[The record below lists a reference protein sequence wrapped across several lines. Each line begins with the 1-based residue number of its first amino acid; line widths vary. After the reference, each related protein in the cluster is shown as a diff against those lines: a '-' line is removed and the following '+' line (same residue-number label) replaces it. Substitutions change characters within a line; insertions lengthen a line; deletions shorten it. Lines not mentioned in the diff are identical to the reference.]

1 MAAEQRID
9 AQDRQLIALLQANAR
24 LPVAT
29 LARQLGI
36 ARSTVQDRLARLER
50 DGVISGYAVRLGVD
64 DEAGRVRA
72 HVLMTVRP
80 KLEAQVVAGL
90 KKLPEVRRLS
100 SVSGAH
106 DLIAE
111 IAASDLPAID
121 RVLDEIGGMA
131 GIERTTSSIILST
144 RFSR

>member
-1 MAAEQRID
+1 MAAKQRID

-24 LPVAT
+24 LPIAT
-29 LARQLGI
+29 LARQIGI
-36 ARSTVQDRLARLER
+36 ARSTVQDRLSRLER
-50 DGVISGYAVRLGVD
+50 DGVISGYAVRLGLD
-64 DEAGRVRA
+64 DDAARVRA
-72 HVLMTVRP
+72 HVLITVRP
-80 KLEAQVVAGL
+80 KLETQVVGAL

-111 IAASDLPAID
+111 IAAADLPAID

-144 RFSR
+144 KFER

>member
-9 AQDRQLIALLQANAR
+9 AQDRRLLALLQANAR

-29 LARQLGI
+29 LARQLGL
-36 ARSTVQDRLARLER
+36 ARSTVQDRLNRLER
-50 DGVISGYAVRLGVD
+50 EGVISGYAVRLGVD
-64 DEAGRVRA
+64 DDRARVRA
-72 HVLMTVRP
+72 HVLITVRP
-80 KLEAQVVAGL
+80 KLETQVVAAL

-111 IAASDLPAID
+111 IAAADLPAID

-144 RFSR
+144 KFER

>member
-24 LPVAT
+24 LPIAT
-29 LARQLGI
+29 LARQIGI
-36 ARSTVQDRLARLER
+36 ARSTVQDRLSRLER
-50 DGVISGYAVRLGVD
+50 EGVISGYAVRLGVD
-64 DEAGRVRA
+64 DDAARVRA
-72 HVLMTVRP
+72 HVLITVRP
-80 KLEAQVVAGL
+80 KLETQVVGAL

-111 IAASDLPAID
+111 IAAADLPAID

-144 RFSR
+144 KFER